1 MCCRSVFVEIFLSND
16 QNFLQVATSCNDQ
29 FDSFCTGISKPRPL
43 FRWTSGDTFEDQ
55 EHLKA
60 NRTEQYHEAQP
71 LKTRDKKVEYLQ
83 TGGERMASI
92 VEFVAEPKHNG
103 RVYRCFAQNPTVS
116 ARDDK
121 TGQPSEE
128 LNATVTIVVLC
139 K

>member
-1 MCCRSVFVEIFLSND
+1 M
-16 QNFLQVATSCNDQ
+16 
-29 FDSFCTGISKPRPL
+29 
-43 FRWTSGDTFEDQ
+43 
-55 EHLKA
+55 KA
-60 NRTEQYHEAQP
+60 NRTEQYHEQQP
-71 LKTRDKKVEYLQ
+71 LITRDKKVEYLQ

-139 K
+139 KWIEWFLNFDLGNLKN